1 MKAMDKL
8 SRSNT
13 PSVRSESKMIQNE
26 SVENVQMID
35 CGPKFRE
42 GDIIWA
48 KVRGHAW
55 WPAYLGNVC
64 KKLKSSS
71 ELKYIVLFI
80 GDPTRSHLAERYI
93 RNFKE
98 AFF

>member
-1 MKAMDKL
+1 MED
-8 SRSNT
+8 
-13 PSVRSESKMIQNE
+13 
-26 SVENVQMID
+26 VQMID
-35 CGPKFRE
+35 CGPRFRE
-42 GDIIWA
+42 GDIVWA

-64 KKLKSSS
+64 KKLKCNS